1 MSEEL
6 NNEESA
12 PATLVE
18 GEAVVQLTEQIENA
32 VEEQKT
38 KNKETKKT
46 EKVEEVAAVK
56 IEEAPAVEADVIT
69 LPKETPK
76 PGLGVVGNGA
86 MGSTTFSKEEV
97 EQEKI
102 VVKTV
107 ETNGETIAIH
117 SSRNVTW
124 QGVGSVI
131 RGYNILPKAQ
141 AEQWLIRNHVRLAT
155 PEEVAKGYLG

>member
-6 NNEESA
+6 NNEESVT
-12 PATLVE
+12 ATLTEGAAVE
-18 GEAVVQLTEQIENA
+18 QLVEQYKEAA
-32 VEEQKT
+32 EEQKT
-38 KNKETKKT
+38 KIKETKKA
-46 EKVEEVAAVK
+46 EKVEEVPAVK
-56 IEEAPAVEADVIT
+56 IEEAPAIEADVIT
-69 LPKETPK
+69 IPKETPK
-76 PGLGVVGNGA
+76 PGLGIVGNGA

-102 VVKTV
+102 AVKTV
-107 ETNGETIAIH
+107 ETNGETVAIH
-117 SSRNVTW
+117 STRNVTW